1 MRKACGKRE
10 SVAAA
15 QVKLVKLVK
24 LVNKVFHDSLQN
36 REASR
41 STTCQEHPRSKKHV
55 LNRVLISS
63 AERWNMLES

>member
-15 QVKLVKLVK
+15 QVKLVK

-41 STTCQEHPRSKKHV
+41 STTCQEHPRSKIEEACPEPCLDFK
-55 LNRVLISS
+55 R
-63 AERWNMLES
+63 